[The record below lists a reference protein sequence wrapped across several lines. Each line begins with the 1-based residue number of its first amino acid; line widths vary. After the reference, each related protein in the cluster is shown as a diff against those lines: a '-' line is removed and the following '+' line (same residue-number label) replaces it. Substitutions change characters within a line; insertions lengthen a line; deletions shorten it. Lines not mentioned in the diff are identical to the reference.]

1 MWINT
6 QPCRGRSYIADISW
20 CPAASAGTGSA
31 QADTPQSSAEVVLW
45 FSRRALRSYSLKS
58 KKASASLKLK
68 TVRVTNFR
76 SVEDSGEF
84 NVGDMT
90 CLVGKN
96 EAGKTALITA
106 LYGLNPYE
114 DFGYDKT
121 RDYPRR
127 FVSDFDERH
136 PDGKSRVVKAVW
148 TLDDVEVRAVAT
160 AFGDA
165 TLTSRDFCLEHGIG
179 YSGKLWTVSID
190 ARAALEFL
198 MGKHQLDA
206 TERAVL
212 KDAKTAKEAVTAI
225 AAVGQQSERLQA
237 LNAALVALREQNFIH
252 AVIDIVAKGLP
263 KFFLTS
269 HFNRMS
275 GEVSINALYAAKAA
289 NTLTPSDSIFLDF
302 LAYAGTSV
310 EELAAA
316 TKLEDLKAKCEGA
329 SNKISDEIFDYWT
342 QNDALSVKID
352 IVAGLPD
359 DPPPFNTGNVAKAW
373 ITNQHH
379 RASVPLS
386 ERSAGFVWFFS
397 FLAQFKQL
405 QKTTGK
411 AVILLD
417 EPGLT
422 LHGRAQADLLRYIEE
437 RLLPD
442 HQVIFTTHSPFMVPS
457 DRLADVQIVEDV
469 VKYDHRRRAQV
480 EGTKVRDDVLMV
492 SKDTLFPLQG
502 ALGYDLTQSLFVGK
516 NTLLV
521 EGPSDVLYLQALS
534 SALTQRKRTGLDP
547 RWTLCPSGG
556 VDKIAA
562 FASLF
567 GANRLNMAVLCD
579 VAMGEKSKIEKLR
592 KHALLQADQVFTIA
606 DFTGQDESDV
616 EDLFPHEKYAELLN
630 ETFGL
635 KAENKLTAERLQAAD
650 PKTQRVVKQA
660 EAAFR
665 VMPSEVE
672 NFDHFAPAGWL
683 IRNPAFL
690 DRTDANIATMLDRA
704 ENLFK
709 TFNAL
714 LEKA

>member
-1 MWINT
+1 M
-6 QPCRGRSYIADISW
+6 
-20 CPAASAGTGSA
+20 
-31 QADTPQSSAEVVLW
+31 
-45 FSRRALRSYSLKS
+45 
-58 KKASASLKLK
+58 KLK
-68 TVRVTNFR
+68 TVQVKNFR
-76 SVEDSGEF
+76 SVEDSGAF
-84 NVGDMT
+84 DVGDMT

-106 LYGLNPYE
+106 LYGLNPYGE
-114 DFGYDKT
+114 FTYEKT

-136 PDGKSRVVKAVW
+136 PNGRSEVVTTIW
-148 TLDDVEVRAVAT
+148 SLDEEDLAAVAGILGHAALST
-160 AFGDA
+160 PEIGI
-165 TLTSRDFCLEHGIG
+165 TRGIG
-179 YSGKLWTVSID
+179 YTHKEWSVPVDDAAVLAFLMDEHELDAVEREVLKGAED
-190 ARAALEFL
+190 AR
-198 MGKHQLDA
+198 G
-206 TERAVL
+206 
-212 KDAKTAKEAVTAI
+212 AVTAI
-225 AAVGQQSERLQA
+225 AGQAQQSPRLQA
-237 LNAALVALREQNFIH
+237 LSAVLTTIRDQDFGA
-252 AVIDIVAKGLP
+252 AVIDILATRLP

-275 GEVSINALYAAKAA
+275 GEISINALNEAKAA
-289 NTLTPSDSIFLDF
+289 KKLTASDSIFLDF

-310 EELAAA
+310 EELLKS
-316 TKLEDLKAKCEGA
+316 TKLEELKAKCEGA
-329 SNKISDEIFDYWT
+329 SNKISDEIFEYWT

-352 IVAGLPD
+352 IAAGLPED
-359 DPPPFNTGNVAKAW
+359 EPPMNTGNVAKAW

-405 QKTTGK
+405 KKTTGN
-411 AVILLD
+411 AIILLD

-437 RLLPD
+437 RLLPS

-457 DRLADVQIVEDV
+457 DRLADVLIVEDV
-469 VKYDHRRRAQV
+469 VKYDQRRRPQV
-480 EGTKVRDDVLMV
+480 EGTKVRDDVLLV

-521 EGPSDVLYLQALS
+521 EGPSDILYLQALS

-547 RWTLCPSGG
+547 RWTLCPGG
-556 VDKIAA
+556 GIDKIAS

-579 VAMGEKSKIEKLR
+579 IAAGEKAKVEKLR
-592 KHALLQADQVFTIA
+592 KHQLLEADQVFTIA

-630 ETFGL
+630 EAFAL
-635 KAENKLTAERLQAAD
+635 KGKNKLTVGVLQAAA

-660 EAAFR
+660 EAAFC
-665 VMPSEVE
+665 VMPAEVDE
-672 NFDHFAPAGWL
+672 FDHFAPSGWL
-683 IRNPAFL
+683 IRHPEFL
-690 DRTDANIATMLDRA
+690 DAEDDDTATVLKRA
-704 ENLFK
+704 EHLFK

-714 LEKA
+714 LG